1 MALDKIVSNFR
12 SLLSRAQAPEQAE
25 NAPPQTGRPGSSR
38 TAAAAALRSSMP
50 ALLRARTQSPANARF
65 SAATPAA
72 APAPLAGLQTGMRQ
86 RVRRQFASLQHLA
99 RKCACFMATRTDL
112 QPGSPIIVRPAAPVP
127 ASAALPVPAPVPLPV
142 PFANPPQQPAPAA
155 VSLAAPPITPPAP
168 AVITNRQAN
177 QAFRGMKD
185 AASLSLQEAR
195 ALQQATA
202 ANLVAANIALDA
214 VPVPTA
220 AELAARSGPAQT
232 VFEEAIR
239 QADVAWEAIARPRR
253 IAANPE
259 GPNLASYRPPAG
271 PAGARYQ
278 ERWDR
283 AGALHDTALRQARQ
297 VQQDALDPQRA
308 AAMQAVHS
316 AQAADTVAA
325 AAVDTARAH
334 FLQIATLEIASR

>member
-25 NAPPQTGRPGSSR
+25 NAPPQTDRPGSSR
-38 TAAAAALRSSMP
+38 SAAADALRSSMP
-50 ALLRARTQSPANARF
+50 ALLRPRTQSPANARF
-65 SAATPAA
+65 SAATPVA
-72 APAPLAGLQTGMRQ
+72 APVPLAGLQTGMRQ

-127 ASAALPVPAPVPLPV
+127 ASAALPVPVPVPV
-142 PFANPPQQPAPAA
+142 TNPPQQPAPVA
-155 VSLAAPPITPPAP
+155 VSLAAPPIAPPAP
-168 AVITNRQAN
+168 AVISNRQAN
-177 QAFRGMKD
+177 QAFKGMKD

-239 QADVAWEAIARPRR
+239 QADVAWEAMARPRR
-253 IAANPE
+253 IVANPE

-271 PAGARYQ
+271 PAGARYH
-278 ERWDR
+278 ERWDL
-283 AGALHDTALRQARQ
+283 AGALHDRALRQARQ

-308 AAMQAVHS
+308 VAMQAVHS